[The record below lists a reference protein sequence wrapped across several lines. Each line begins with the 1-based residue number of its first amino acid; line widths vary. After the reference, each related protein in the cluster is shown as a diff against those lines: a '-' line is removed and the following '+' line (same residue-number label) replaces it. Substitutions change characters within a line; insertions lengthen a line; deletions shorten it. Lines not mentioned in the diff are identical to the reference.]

1 VAQGQTR
8 ANGETGASGPAT
20 IPRTPGGKASQTVGV
35 VIDRELFRN
44 LRDHLGPDDRVVL
57 THGCF
62 DLLHTG
68 HFRLLNY
75 ARSLG
80 DLLVIG
86 LNSDAS
92 VRELKGEG
100 RPLVPQAERAQTLCA
115 VWAVTFVII
124 YEELRADATI
134 EAVRP
139 DVYVRGGDYR
149 PQDILE
155 MPTVERLGARVE
167 IMPLVEGR
175 STSRMAARFRHV
187 VPPDGT
193 CGDPSDAER

>member
-1 VAQGQTR
+1 MG
-8 ANGETGASGPAT
+8 
-20 IPRTPGGKASQTVGV
+20 I
-35 VIDRELFRN
+35 VIDREVFGQ
-44 LRDHLGPDDRVVL
+44 LRDQLGPDDRVVM

-68 HFRLLNY
+68 HFRLLDY

-80 DLLVIG
+80 DLLVVG

-92 VRELKGEG
+92 VRELKGPG

-115 VWAVTFVII
+115 LWAVTFLIV
-124 YEELRADATI
+124 YDELRADATI

-139 DVYVRGGDYR
+139 HVYVRGGYR
-149 PQDILE
+149 PEEIPEL
-155 MPTVERLGARVE
+155 PTVQRVGARVE

-175 STSRMAARFRHV
+175 STSRMAARIRYV
-187 VPPDGT
+187 SPDD
-193 CGDPSDAER
+193 GDDPRRADS